1 MAHVNLLTS
10 FTAEE
15 LRRIV
20 REEIK
25 NALKSQNQQQRNLP
39 KGYLTRKSVAKL
51 FSISL
56 NTVDKYCDLGY
67 LQAYEI
73 GSRILFKE
81 SEIEKALIPVK
92 KTRGEIPHASIAISV
107 ERDNVA
113 IRGLKFIGNPNPMN
127 EYYYPI
133 ERRNEKLKNLEI
145 AQCYFIGNK
154 NAAPIQGALFAQG
167 EGIHISHSIFYN
179 CKNAVLSFLNVRDFA
194 LSHCIIYGAYEA
206 ALWFGYGKDADLPF
220 RFHNNVIAGCHY
232 AVIGYK
238 GLHHN
243 YNFSNSL
250 FSGNKYYLGVN
261 GDQLQ
266 PDTIN
271 HPTENNVQK
280 GGKVTLEEITVG
292 SVPRNYLNLSPASAG
307 SNLQAGIFK

>member
-20 REEIK
+20 REEIQ

-92 KTRGEIPHASIAISV
+92 KTRGEISRKKM
-107 ERDNVA
+107 E
-113 IRGLKFIGNPNPMN
+113 
-127 EYYYPI
+127 
-133 ERRNEKLKNLEI
+133 
-145 AQCYFIGNK
+145 
-154 NAAPIQGALFAQG
+154 
-167 EGIHISHSIFYN
+167 
-179 CKNAVLSFLNVRDFA
+179 
-194 LSHCIIYGAYEA
+194 
-206 ALWFGYGKDADLPF
+206 
-220 RFHNNVIAGCHY
+220 
-232 AVIGYK
+232 
-238 GLHHN
+238 
-243 YNFSNSL
+243 
-250 FSGNKYYLGVN
+250 
-261 GDQLQ
+261 
-266 PDTIN
+266 
-271 HPTENNVQK
+271 
-280 GGKVTLEEITVG
+280 
-292 SVPRNYLNLSPASAG
+292 
-307 SNLQAGIFK
+307 